1 MKLNW
6 KNDEELKKLAEKIE
20 AKSPYKK
27 IENPNKKWMTVAQ
40 MGKMLGLKKTD
51 RYWLIHKNYFRTE
64 TLMGKMRVDV
74 ESFEKWYANQV
85 KYHKIGGEAPGKEL
99 KERSLSARDIE
110 EILECGSWTAYEIM
124 NKFKDDIIIVDYWK
138 RLPAEVFWKWYEGQT
153 RYRTKEDR
161 DRDKEI
167 EAATMSMPEMARAL
181 GVTRSKIYGIL
192 RNPKYAEYF
201 ELVIVADRKRYTKEG
216 FEKFLASQDE
226 YKRPVKKK
234 TKKVEKDSDQKPV
247 QEDSFTKVRETVKL
261 DSSSVLTLDQ
271 AAAMAGVA
279 KATVSKWCSKRY
291 FPNVKQGKVV
301 RIPAETYKEW
311 LRIYRDWEG

>member
-20 AKSPYKK
+20 ARSPYKK

-99 KERSLSARDIE
+99 KEHSLSARDIE
-110 EILECGSWTAYEIM
+110 EILDCGSWTAYEIM

-153 RYRTKEDR
+153 RYRTNGCKQCYSVCPQ
-161 DRDKEI
+161 KCINISVKPVEI
-167 EAATMSMPEMARAL
+167 DQKHCLHCGRCAEAC
-181 GVTRSKIYGIL
+181 
-192 RNPKYAEYF
+192 PKQ
-201 ELVIVADRKRYTKEG
+201 VI
-216 FEKFLASQDE
+216 
-226 YKRPVKKK
+226 
-234 TKKVEKDSDQKPV
+234 KKV
-247 QEDSFTKVRETVKL
+247 
-261 DSSSVLTLDQ
+261 
-271 AAAMAGVA
+271 G
-279 KATVSKWCSKRY
+279 
-291 FPNVKQGKVV
+291 
-301 RIPAETYKEW
+301 
-311 LRIYRDWEG
+311 

>member
-1 MKLNW
+1 MKLSWN
-6 KNDEELKKLAEKIE
+6 NDEELQKLAEKIE
-20 AKSPYKK
+20 ANSPYKK
-27 IENPNKKWMTVAQ
+27 IENPNKKWMTAAY

-64 TLMGKMRVDV
+64 TIMGKMRVDV

-85 KYHKIGGEAPGKEL
+85 KYHKINGEEPGKEL
-99 KERSLSARDIE
+99 KERSLSAKDID
-110 EILECGSWTAYEIM
+110 EILQCGSWTAYEIM
-124 NKFKDDIIIVDYWK
+124 NKFKEDIIIVDYWK

-161 DRDKEI
+161 ERDKEI

-181 GVTRSKIYGIL
+181 GVTRNKIYGIL

-201 ELVIVADRKRYTKEG
+201 ELVIVADRKRYKKEG

-226 YKRPVKKK
+226 YKCPVKKK
-234 TKKVEKDSDQKPV
+234 PKKAEKKPDQKPA
-247 QEDSFTKVRETVKL
+247 QEDTFTKVRETVKQ
-261 DSSSVLTLDQ
+261 DPSNVLTLEQ
-271 AAAMAGVA
+271 AAALAGVS
-279 KATVSKWCSKRY
+279 KPTVSKWCGKSY
-291 FPNVKQGKVV
+291 FPNIKQGKVV

-311 LRIYRDWEG
+311 LRVYRDWEG

>member
-1 MKLNW
+1 MKLSWN
-6 KNDEELKKLAEKIE
+6 NDEELQKLAEKIE
-20 AKSPYKK
+20 ARSPYKK
-27 IENPNKKWMTVAQ
+27 IENPNKKWMTVAH

-51 RYWLIHKNYFRTE
+51 RYWLVHKNYFRTE

-85 KYHKIGGEAPGKEL
+85 KYHKIDGEAPGKEL
-99 KERSLSARDIE
+99 KERSLSAKDIE
-110 EILECGSWTAYEIM
+110 EILQCGSWTAYEIM

-153 RYRTKEDR
+153 KYRTKEDR

-181 GVTRSKIYGIL
+181 GVTRSKIYGII

-201 ELVIVADRKRYTKEG
+201 DLVIVADRKRYKKEG
-216 FEKFLASQDE
+216 FEKFLASQNE

-234 TKKVEKDSDQKPV
+234 PKKVEKKPDQKPV
-247 QEDSFTKVRETVKL
+247 QEDTFTKVRETVKQ
-261 DSSSVLTLDQ
+261 DPSSVLTLEQ
-271 AAAMAGVA
+271 AAALAGVS
-279 KATVSKWCSKRY
+279 KPTVSKWCGKSY
-291 FPNVKQGKVV
+291 FPNIKQGKVV

-311 LRIYRDWEG
+311 LRIYRNWEG

>member
-1 MKLNW
+1 
-6 KNDEELKKLAEKIE
+6 
-20 AKSPYKK
+20 
-27 IENPNKKWMTVAQ
+27 
-40 MGKMLGLKKTD
+40 
-51 RYWLIHKNYFRTE
+51 
-64 TLMGKMRVDV
+64 
-74 ESFEKWYANQV
+74 
-85 KYHKIGGEAPGKEL
+85 
-99 KERSLSARDIE
+99 
-110 EILECGSWTAYEIM
+110 CGSWTAYEIM
-124 NKFKDDIIIVDYWK
+124 NKFKDDIIIIDYWK
-138 RLPAEVFWKWYEGQT
+138 RLPAEVFWKWYEGQN

-167 EAATMSMPEMARAL
+167 ESATMSMPEMARAL

-192 RNPKYAEYF
+192 RNPKYAEHF

>member
-20 AKSPYKK
+20 ARSPYKK

-124 NKFKDDIIIVDYWK
+124 NKFKEDIIIVDYWK

-181 GVTRSKIYGIL
+181 GVTRSKIYSIL
-192 RNPKYAEYF
+192 RNPKYADYF
-201 ELVIVADRKRYTKEG
+201 ELVIVADRKRYTKE
-216 FEKFLASQDE
+216 
-226 YKRPVKKK
+226 
-234 TKKVEKDSDQKPV
+234 
-247 QEDSFTKVRETVKL
+247 TVKL
-261 DSSSVLTLDQ
+261 DPSSVLTLDQ

-291 FPNVKQGKVV
+291 FPNIKQGKVV

>member
-20 AKSPYKK
+20 ARSPYKK

-99 KERSLSARDIE
+99 KEHSLSARDIE

-153 RYRTKEDR
+153 
-161 DRDKEI
+161 
-167 EAATMSMPEMARAL
+167 
-181 GVTRSKIYGIL
+181 VT
-192 RNPKYAEYF
+192 ET
-201 ELVIVADRKRYTKEG
+201 RK
-216 FEKFLASQDE
+216 L
-226 YKRPVKKK
+226 
-234 TKKVEKDSDQKPV
+234 
-247 QEDSFTKVRETVKL
+247 
-261 DSSSVLTLDQ
+261 
-271 AAAMAGVA
+271 
-279 KATVSKWCSKRY
+279 
-291 FPNVKQGKVV
+291 KQQ
-301 RIPAETYKEW
+301 P
-311 LRIYRDWEG
+311 